1 MTLFR
6 NALIAMIVALVMIT
20 IAAVAREGIDLL
32 TPYFGAI
39 FALTWQGQF
48 NADFGCYIILSGVWM
63 AWRSGFS
70 KGGLALGI
78 FAAPLGILFF
88 GPYLIYLIGKTSG
101 DPLKLLLG
109 VHVEHQ
115 ANG

>member
-1 MTLFR
+1 MTLFQ
-6 NALIAMIVALVMIT
+6 NALIAMTLAVVTMT
-20 IAAVAREGIDLL
+20 IAVVAQEGVDLI

-48 NADFGCYIILSGVWM
+48 NADFGCYIILSGIWM

-70 KGGLALGI
+70 TGGLALGI
-78 FAAPLGILFF
+78 LAAPLGILFF

-101 DPLKLLLG
+101 DPRKLLLG
-109 VHVEHQ
+109 VHADVATYE
-115 ANG
+115 

>member
-6 NALIAMIVALVMIT
+6 NALIAMTVALVIMT
-20 IAAVAREGIDLL
+20 IAAVSQGGIDLL
-32 TPYFGAI
+32 SPYFGAI
-39 FALTWQGQF
+39 VALTWQGQF
-48 NADFGCYIILSGVWM
+48 NADFACYIILSGIWM

-70 KGGLALGI
+70 KGGLALGV

-101 DPLKLLLG
+101 DPRKLLLG
-109 VHVEHQ
+109 VHTDVATHD
-115 ANG
+115 